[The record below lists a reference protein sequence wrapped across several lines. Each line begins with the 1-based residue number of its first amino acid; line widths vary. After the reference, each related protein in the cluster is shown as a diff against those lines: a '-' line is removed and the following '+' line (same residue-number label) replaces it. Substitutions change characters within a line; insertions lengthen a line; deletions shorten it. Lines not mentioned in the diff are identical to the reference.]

1 MHDKFVYFTKI
12 LFKSPQAK
20 GFRTLAD
27 FPRPLAVVL
36 TAILKP
42 LGRYIYMAFIKPSKI
57 SAYLQ

>member
-20 GFRTLAD
+20 GFRILTD

-36 TAILKP
+36 NSYSKATWSLHIQGFYKAI
-42 LGRYIYMAFIKPSKI
+42 
-57 SAYLQ
+57 